1 MSKKLFYIKL
11 LHTIIWFFYVF
22 IIGYVIYA
30 GIMNKIDFYLFT
42 AIGLV
47 MLEGIILIIF
57 KWRCPLTVLGYKYTE
72 NREVG
77 FDIFLPKWLAKNNKA
92 IFTTIFVIGVLITI
106 YRLL

>member
-22 IIGYVIYA
+22 IIGYIIYA

-92 IFTTIFVIGVLITI
+92 IFTTIFVIGLLITI

>member
-22 IIGYVIYA
+22 IIGYIIYA

-77 FDIFLPKWLAKNNKA
+77 FDIFLPRWLAKNNKA
-92 IFTTIFVIGVLITI
+92 IFSTIFVIGLLITI

>member
-11 LHTIIWFFYVF
+11 IHTIIWIIFVF
-22 IIGYVIYA
+22 IIGYIIYA
-30 GIMNKIDFYLFT
+30 GIINKIDFYLFT

-77 FDIFLPKWLAKNNKA
+77 FDIFLPQWLAKNNKA
-92 IFTTIFVIGVLITI
+92 IFTALYIIGVLITI